1 MDPSMNSKNLFAAFI
16 GIFSYSVLVVAQ
28 SSCNAATYGTPLI
41 KDCFDLVS
49 QLPGGVTSPEIDVDA
64 LRSFVE
70 PKFLQPSFAP
80 VYDAFGTGMVQL
92 PKVWKKSPYLTHS
105 LVLSNRARS

>member
-1 MDPSMNSKNLFAAFI
+1 MDSSTKSKKLFAAFI

-28 SSCNAATYGTPLI
+28 SSCNAATYGTPLV
-41 KDCFDLVS
+41 KDCFDLIP

-64 LRSFVE
+64 IRSFIE

-80 VYDAFGTGMVQL
+80 VYDAFHTGMVQL
-92 PKVWKKSPYLTHS
+92 PKVWKKSPYLTQT
-105 LVLSNRARS
+105 LTLLN

>member
-1 MDPSMNSKNLFAAFI
+1 MDTSMKSKNFFAAFI
-16 GIFSYSVLVVAQ
+16 GIFSCSVLVVAQ
-28 SSCNAATYGTPLI
+28 STCNAVTYGSPLA
-41 KDCFDLVS
+41 KDCFDLVP

-64 LRSFVE
+64 LRSFIE

-92 PKVWKKSPYLTHS
+92 PKLWKKSPYLTQT
-105 LVLSNRARS
+105 LILMK